1 MLNNK
6 KGVSEVVANVLI
18 VLLVIVGIAVIW
30 SVVKPTI
37 DKGAGGIQN
46 AGDCFSV
53 SVSPVS
59 CTRGVA
65 AVAAVNGVCTT
76 ATSCTGTGQ
85 GTCASGQPCFAATNG
100 VCTTATSCTG
110 TGQGTCASGQT
121 CVGYTP
127 AVVANGITPGSDRVV
142 VQRNSGGGAFEN
154 VVFIFS
160 EGAVSSPYTPT
171 GADIIA
177 SSTLAELASATRT
190 IAVPVP
196 PISSASAAHKVN
208 IVAKVGGQLCQ
219 VTETPIDCN

>member
-1 MLNNK
+1 MRMLNNK

-85 GTCASGQPCFAATNG
+85 GTCASGQ
-100 VCTTATSCTG
+100 
-110 TGQGTCASGQT
+110 T

-177 SSTLAELASATRT
+177 STGASALAELASATRT

-196 PISSASAAHKVN
+196 PISAASAAHKVN
-208 IVAKVGGQLCQ
+208 VVAKVGGQLCQ

>member
-85 GTCASGQPCFAATNG
+85 GTCASGQ
-100 VCTTATSCTG
+100 
-110 TGQGTCASGQT
+110 T

-177 SSTLAELASATRT
+177 STGASALAELASATRT

-196 PISSASAAHKVN
+196 PISAASAAHKVN
-208 IVAKVGGQLCQ
+208 VVAKVGGQLCQ

>member
-85 GTCASGQPCFAATNG
+85 GTCASGQ
-100 VCTTATSCTG
+100 
-110 TGQGTCASGQT
+110 T

-171 GADIIA
+171 GADIVA
-177 SSTLAELASATRT
+177 STGASALAELASATRT

-196 PISSASAAHKVN
+196 PISAASAAHKVN
-208 IVAKVGGQLCQ
+208 VVAKVGGQLCQ